1 MRTGRAGRG
10 RRRRTSRRALPI
22 ERRALC
28 VDRLLA
34 GRADEVI
41 RQRRQ
46 AARTADAR
54 AIHRLRVATRRL
66 QEALDFA
73 RPVLADRPRRRL
85 ERRTR
90 ELRRGL
96 GRRRNLDVM
105 RDLLRS
111 LEPRLR
117 GDERPAARRLAR
129 VLEERARGT
138 PIDLPGIGKRIR
150 TLLDGTAAGPILPL
164 AARGRQVIAARARE
178 VDARLVAG
186 RGGDA
191 ERLHRLRIAIKRFR
205 YALEILDEAG
215 VPGLGPS
222 IRSTRGMQRTLGMLH
237 DLDMLLDLVRR
248 AVSRQDREPLIAAFE
263 RLRRVSLADTRA
275 QLGRF
280 RARRGT
286 LAIVRVLRPER
297 SG

>member
-10 RRRRTSRRALPI
+10 SRRRTSRRALPI
-22 ERRALC
+22 ERRALRI
-28 VDRLLA
+28 DRLLA

-150 TLLDGTAAGPILPL
+150 ALLDGTAAGPILPL

-237 DLDMLLDLVRR
+237 DLDMLLDLARR

-263 RLRRVSLADTRA
+263 RLRRVSLADTRV

-297 SG
+297 AG